1 MATYLLAH
9 DLGTSGNKATLYSSD
24 GALIKNVTHS
34 YPLHTFNGNCAEQ
47 NPLDWWQA
55 VCNSTKELVA
65 DINPADI
72 AAISFSGQMM
82 GCVCVDKSG
91 DPVRDALIWADMR
104 STEQE
109 AVIRAQMPVQDFYHI
124 TGHRPSPSYSAT
136 KLMWVRD
143 HEPENYKNTY
153 KMLNAKDFIILK
165 LTGRFVTEPSD
176 ASSTC
181 LMELD
186 TQMWSEDMLSLC
198 GIQKDKMPEIISSVA
213 VAGNV
218 TEEAAR
224 MCGLLAGTPVVCGG
238 GDGVCAAVGTGAVV
252 ENRAN
257 LCLGTSS
264 WISYASKTAVYDEEM
279 QIFNFAHIVPGY
291 IMPCGTMQTG
301 GGSLS
306 WAYEQLATF
315 AKNKNTIDKPAT
327 YKAICDAVERSPVGA
342 KGLVYLPYLMGE
354 RSPRWNAEAK
364 GAFVGLTM
372 DHTTGDM
379 FRAVMEG
386 VAMNLSIILETY
398 RKSGAAIDRLVAIGG
413 GVRNEIW
420 RQILADVLGV
430 HIDVPNYL
438 EEATSMG
445 AAITAGVGAGVFRD
459 FNVIEK
465 FLHNEYAYCPDLTK
479 KDRYNELKAIF
490 DECYQQLVHIDSKL
504 HSFAQKRT

>member
-1 MATYLLAH
+1 MANYLLAH
-9 DLGTSGNKATLYSSD
+9 DLGTSGNKATLYTTD
-24 GALIKNVTHS
+24 GKLVKNVTHS
-34 YPLHTFNGNCAEQ
+34 YPLHTFNGSCAEQ
-47 NPLDWWQA
+47 NPLDWWRA

-65 DINPADI
+65 GIDPADI
-72 AAISFSGQMM
+72 AAVSFSGQMM
-82 GCVCVDKSG
+82 GCVCVDKNG
-91 DPVRDALIWADMR
+91 EPVRDALIWADMR

-109 AVIRAQMPVQDFYHI
+109 TVIRAQMPVRDFYHI

-143 HEPENYKNTY
+143 NEPENYRKTY

-165 LTGRFVTEPSD
+165 LTGRFITEPSD

-186 TQMWSEDMLSLC
+186 TQKWSEDLLHLC

-213 VAGNV
+213 VAGGV

-224 MCGLLAGTPVVCGG
+224 LCGLIAGTPVVCGG

-252 ENRAN
+252 ENKAN

-264 WISYASKTAVYDEEM
+264 WISYASKTAVYDEGM
-279 QIFNFAHIVPGY
+279 QIFNFAHVVPGY

-315 AKNKNTIDKPAT
+315 GQDKKNMDKTAT
-327 YKAICDAVERSPVGA
+327 YKAICEAVEKSPVGA

-364 GAFVGLTM
+364 GAFVGLTL

-386 VAMNLSIILETY
+386 VAMNLSIILEAY
-398 RKSGAAIDRLVAIGG
+398 RKSGAMIDRLVMIGG
-413 GVRNEIW
+413 GVRNVIW

-430 HIDVPNYL
+430 CVDVPNYL

-445 AAITAGVGAGVFRD
+445 AAITAGVGVGVFSD
-459 FNVIEK
+459 FNVIDK
-465 FLHNEYAYCPDLTK
+465 FLHNEYTYTPDTTK
-479 KDRYNELKAIF
+479 KARYDELKEIF
-490 DECYQQLVHIDSKL
+490 DACYYQLTDIDAKL
-504 HSFAQKRT
+504 HSFAQNRM